1 MSPQPLNVAI
11 ITGSALQGRF
21 SPVVTDWF
29 AARAHRRQDMV
40 IHVTDL
46 ADTPIAAGF
55 TTTPDPE
62 LADRLA
68 TADAFV
74 IITPE
79 YNHSFP
85 APLKHAIDLHVT
97 EWQAKPIAFISY
109 GGMSGGLRAI
119 EQLRL
124 VFAELH
130 AVTIRDTVSFHRIWE
145 CFDGTGNPKDPE
157 VDVAADLLLDRL
169 AWWAH
174 ALRRAR
180 AETPYDRSVTS
191 SPPRPSAFGRPS

>member
-1 MSPQPLNVAI
+1 MSAQPLNVAI

-29 AARAHRRQDMV
+29 AARARDRQDMAIDV
-40 IHVTDL
+40 VDL
-46 ADTPIAAGF
+46 ADTPIAQGF
-55 TTTPDPE
+55 AAAPDPG

-68 TADAFV
+68 AADAFV
-74 IITPE
+74 VITPE

-85 APLKHAIDLHVT
+85 APLKHAIDQHVT
-97 EWQAKPIAFISY
+97 EWQAKPVAFISY
-109 GGMSGGLRAI
+109 GGISGGLRAI

-145 CFDGTGNPKDPE
+145 CFDGTGSPKDPE
-157 VDVAADLLLDRL
+157 ADTAADLLLDRL
-169 AWWAH
+169 AWWGR

-180 AETPYDRSVTS
+180 AETPYGS
-191 SPPRPSAFGRPS
+191 